1 MASVACLIVMM
12 IISFVI
18 SQYEYKINKVIN
30 TNEFETAFENVNR
43 THIDDQLMRDGK
55 LPEVNSPKMIKDS
68 KFNLANLEHESIGE
82 ALRDATEAIRNTKV
96 DAWKNSILATS

>member
-43 THIDDQLMRDGK
+43 THIDD
-55 LPEVNSPKMIKDS
+55 
-68 KFNLANLEHESIGE
+68 
-82 ALRDATEAIRNTKV
+82 
-96 DAWKNSILATS
+96 